1 MSIEND
7 ENYTGCLACGAE
19 GCNCYVEELPLES
32 VDVQI
37 DRISERIEIAEIA
50 NKVLRERIDL
60 ISAKLDVLERITK
73 DGY

>member
-1 MSIEND
+1 VSES
-7 ENYTGCLACGAE
+7 
-19 GCNCYVEELPLES
+19 ES

-37 DRISERIEIAEIA
+37 DRISERIEIAEIT